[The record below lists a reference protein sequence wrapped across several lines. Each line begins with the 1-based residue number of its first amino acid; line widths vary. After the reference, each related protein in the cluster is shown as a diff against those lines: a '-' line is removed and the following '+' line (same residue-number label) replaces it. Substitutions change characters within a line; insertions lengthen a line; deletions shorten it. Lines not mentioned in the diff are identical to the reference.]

1 MKFAIIGGG
10 ASGMITAYYLSKQG
24 HTVSVFE
31 KQAMLGGHIRTV
43 NKNIKNPNIPQNLI
57 LEGGVVEFSSNF
69 KHFLSLMDE
78 LNVSLEPL
86 NVGSA
91 IFKRNKKRFL
101 SPSVI
106 TGNIKGLAL
115 IAEFFKLA
123 YVYLSANWLLL
134 QIYFKP
140 SSSLIGKPFAD
151 YVTKHQVR
159 NTWLKLFTMY
169 CFSIPYKAITK
180 IPAELA
186 FNIFRRYFWADWK
199 RIDGGVYS
207 YIEKIERRLKGK
219 VILNANIKTVIRS
232 YSGVTL
238 HFADD
243 SSEHFDK
250 LVLAV
255 PPDQVLRLISEPTA
269 SEVKH
274 FSPWQANIA
283 KTVLHRDALVYP
295 RFGINQPS
303 EFDFFQT
310 QAGWGYNASLTRICN
325 LPPKPQYSLA
335 YNIENLIAE
344 QNILQT
350 FEHHTP
356 LYSVDAFRYRRNII
370 DNNGANHTYHVGAY
384 LYDGLHE
391 GAVLSAKKVA
401 KLVKNLETKE
411 HEANSK

>member
-24 HTVSVFE
+24 HTVNVFE

-43 NKNIKNPNIPQNLI
+43 NKNIKIPNVPQNI
-57 LEGGVVEFSSNF
+57 TLEGGVVEFSSNF
-69 KHFLSLMDE
+69 KHFISLMDE
-78 LNVSLEPL
+78 LNVNLEPL
-86 NVGSA
+86 DVGSA
-91 IFKRNKKRFL
+91 LFKRNKKRFL

-115 IAEFFKLA
+115 IIEFFKLA

-134 QIYFKP
+134 QLYLKP
-140 SSSLIGKPFAD
+140 SSSLKDKPFAD
-151 YVTKHQVR
+151 YVSKHQVK

-169 CFSIPYKAITK
+169 CFSIPYKTITK
-180 IPAELA
+180 VPAELA

-207 YIEKIERRLKGK
+207 YIEKIERCLKGK
-219 VILNANIKTVIRS
+219 VILNANIKTVFRS
-232 YSGVTL
+232 DSGVTL
-238 HFADD
+238 QFADD

-255 PPDQVLRLISEPTA
+255 PPDQVLRLISAPTV
-269 SEVKH
+269 SEVKC
-274 FSPWQANIA
+274 FSPWKANFA
-283 KTVLHRDALVYP
+283 KTVLHRDPLVYP
-295 RFGINQPS
+295 RFGISQPS

-310 QAGWGYNASLTRICN
+310 QVGWGYNASLTRICN

-335 YNIENLIAE
+335 YNIDSLIAE

-356 LYSVDAFRYRRNII
+356 LYSVDAFQYRRNII
-370 DNNGANHTYHVGAY
+370 DTNGDNHTYHVGAY

-401 KLVKNLETKE
+401 ELVRELKC
-411 HEANSK
+411 

>member
-10 ASGMITAYYLSKQG
+10 ASGMVTAYYLSKQG
-24 HTVSVFE
+24 HTVNVFE
-31 KQAMLGGHIRTV
+31 KKATLGGHIRTV
-43 NKNIKNPNIPQNLI
+43 NKNIKVPNVPQNI
-57 LEGGVVEFSSNF
+57 TLEGGVVEFSSNF
-69 KHFLSLMDE
+69 KHFISLMDE
-78 LNVSLEPL
+78 LNVNLEPL
-86 NVGSA
+86 EVGSA
-91 IFKRNKKRFL
+91 LFKRNKKRFL

-106 TGNIKGLAL
+106 TGNIKGLAFIL
-115 IAEFFKLA
+115 EFFKLA

-140 SSSLIGKPFAD
+140 SSSLRDRPFAD
-151 YVTKHQVR
+151 YVSKHQVK

-180 IPAELA
+180 VPAELA
-186 FNIFRRYFWADWK
+186 FNIFRRYFWANWK

-207 YIEKIERRLKGK
+207 YIEKIERLLNGK
-219 VILNANIKTVIRS
+219 VILNAEIETVLRS
-232 YSGVTL
+232 DSGVTL
-238 HFADD
+238 QFADG

-250 LVLAV
+250 LILAV

-269 SEVKH
+269 SEVKF
-274 FSPWQANIA
+274 FSPWKANIA
-283 KTVLHRDALVYP
+283 KTVLHRDPLIYP
-295 RFGINQPS
+295 RFEISQPS

-325 LPPKPQYSLA
+325 LPKKPQYSLA
-335 YNIENLIAE
+335 YNIDNLIAE

-356 LYSVDAFRYRRNII
+356 LYSVDAFQYRRNII
-370 DNNGANHTYHVGAY
+370 DNNGNNHTYHVGAY

-401 KLVKNLETKE
+401 KLVQKRESNE
-411 HEANSK
+411 H